1 MAVVRMNLFAYATV
15 IIALIV
21 MSGCIS
27 KDEQHPEVV
36 PAKEPV
42 FICNGQQVMTWMC
55 QTAVAK

>member
-1 MAVVRMNLFAYATV
+1 MNLFAYATV